1 MWHDL
6 TAPTAR
12 LLPPTG
18 GGWEGVSSPDSLHY
32 PPAPETTPGACLSAD
47 DAIITRLSARLL
59 TVPPPLPAAET
70 LVPDWAPDTPF
81 SRPPVPAAVLIALI
95 RRPEG
100 HTVLYT
106 ERSPDLRAHS
116 GQVAFPGGKVDAA
129 DEDVA
134 AAALREAFEEVGMER
149 EDATVIGYM
158 PTYFTGTNYLITPV
172 VATVEP
178 SGPFVPN
185 PGEVHSVFE
194 VPLQRIL
201 ANEAYGHFRIRRN
214 GAEHRTWQIDHDGH
228 RIWGITANLTRRLRD
243 LAMSE
248 AVP

>member
-1 MWHDL
+1 MSLDASVIDDL
-6 TAPTAR
+6 AAR
-12 LLPPTG
+12 LLA
-18 GGWEGVSSPDSLHY
+18 D
-32 PPAPETTPGACLSAD
+32 PPA
-47 DAIITRLSARLL
+47 
-59 TVPPPLPAAET
+59 LPAPDQ
-70 LVPDWAPDTPF
+70 LVPDWLPERSFD
-81 SRPPVPAAVLIALI
+81 RPPVPAAVLIALI

-129 DEDVA
+129 DSDAA
-134 AAALREAFEEVGMER
+134 AAALREAYEEVGMR
-149 EDATVIGYM
+149 RRDARILGFM

-172 VATVEP
+172 VAEVEP

-201 ANEAYGHFRIRRN
+201 DPESYGRFRIKRN
-214 GAEHRTWQIDHDGH
+214 GKEHSTWQIDHDGH
-228 RIWGITANLTRRLRD
+228 VIWGITANLTRQFRD
-243 LAMSE
+243 LALGE

>member
-1 MWHDL
+1 LSSDDIIIQRL
-6 TAPTAR
+6 TAR
-12 LLPPTG
+12 LLT
-18 GGWEGVSSPDSLHY
+18 
-32 PPAPETTPGACLSAD
+32 A
-47 DAIITRLSARLL
+47 
-59 TVPPPLPAAET
+59 PPPLPAAHT
-70 LVPDWAPDTPF
+70 LVPDWAPQQPF
-81 SRPPVPAAVLIALI
+81 ARSPVPAAVLIALI

-100 HTVLYT
+100 YTVLYT

-116 GQVAFPGGKVDAA
+116 GQVAFPGGKVDAS

-149 EDATVIGYM
+149 ADATVIGFM

-185 PGEVHSVFE
+185 PGEVHSLFE

-201 ANEAYGHFRIRRN
+201 LPESYGEFRIKRD
-214 GAEHRTWQIDHDGH
+214 GKEHRTWQIDHDGH
-228 RIWGITANLTRRLRD
+228 RIWGITANLTRRFRD